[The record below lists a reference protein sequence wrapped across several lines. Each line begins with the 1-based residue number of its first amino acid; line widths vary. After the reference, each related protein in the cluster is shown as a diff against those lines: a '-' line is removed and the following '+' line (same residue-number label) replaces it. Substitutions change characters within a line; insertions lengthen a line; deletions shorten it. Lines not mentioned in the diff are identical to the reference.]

1 MISQAVTL
9 GHFAGC
15 PSNLLYFVIIRR
27 GFPIRC
33 GIRLPHVLWTCCK
46 CGNERN
52 VRTRKI
58 ISGAESAEQTPME
71 VQGTSVEGA
80 KFGTLGHSTVLLA
93 TRNSSTAA

>member
-58 ISGAESAEQTPME
+58 FREQSLQSRPLWKSKE
-71 VQGTSVEGA
+71 QVSVEGA
-80 KFGTLGHSTVLLA
+80 KFGTLRTFYRSA
-93 TRNSSTAA
+93 SNSQ